1 MLYWPYVSCESVI
14 SAVFPLAMPD
24 VWEINPD
31 IGLEAQQPI
40 KPDVFYS
47 KIHVWT
53 ELKKNISDKWSDRLN
68 QLCRTF
74 FEPLL
79 LGLFMSIH
87 IPVWLTVYR
96 ILEINKTKTNKT
108 ACCVAQNWKALHVLE
123 KLPLTVTETPSKNA
137 K

>member
-53 ELKKNISDKWSDRLN
+53 ELKKNHLRQVKWQTESIMQD
-68 QLCRTF
+68 F
-74 FEPLL
+74 FWTIV
-79 LGLFMSIH
+79 SRA
-87 IPVWLTVYR
+87 VWVFKYLYG
-96 ILEINKTKTNKT
+96 
-108 ACCVAQNWKALHVLE
+108 
-123 KLPLTVTETPSKNA
+123 
-137 K
+137 